1 MSWSNAYIG
10 LPHVALGRERRGC
23 DCWGLVRLVYRE
35 QLGIALPA
43 YTPDRR
49 NRYTLSG
56 WNNQLRPDA
65 PVPWALG
72 RHRYAPPFA
81 ARSYTQ
87 IIGDEQYVVALF
99 VWGYGRL
106 KISDLRIG
114 DTAIGHYKNVEI
126 EHREGLAGD
135 DPVMLY
141 PRQVIEDG
149 ESVEL
154 VRPRPRNEAGEI
166 VAGEAIETPVVRV
179 RTASDW
185 PSSCCSRRS
194 FPRRRSAC
202 RR

>member
-1 MSWSNAYIG
+1 MQQSQG
-10 LPHVALGRERRGC
+10 
-23 DCWGLVRLVYRE
+23 
-35 QLGIALPA
+35 
-43 YTPDRR
+43 

-56 WNNQLRPDA
+56 WNNQLRPDE

-81 ARSYTQ
+81 ARSYTR
-87 IIGDEQYVVALF
+87 IIGDEQYIVALF

-114 DTAIGHYKNVEI
+114 DTPIEHYKNVEI

-135 DPVMLY
+135 EPVTLY

-166 VAGEAIETPVVRV
+166 VSGEAIETPVVRV
-179 RTASDW
+179 TAS
-185 PSSCCSRRS
+185 
-194 FPRRRSAC
+194 ATQI
-202 RR
+202 